1 LDADP
6 GSDAVLLS
14 YYGVHGLPADA
25 ADVTFDLTV
34 PLRDIELLKLY
45 ILGRVFQRARSRQS
59 MLDRF
64 KLGTSDRTD
73 NPITPEVN
81 DFLVQYE
88 NKLQERVGGK
98 TVFLHRERRRK

>member
-1 LDADP
+1 
-6 GSDAVLLS
+6 
-14 YYGVHGLPADA
+14 
-25 ADVTFDLTV
+25 
-34 PLRDIELLKLY
+34 
-45 ILGRVFQRARSRQS
+45 